1 MATVARTRSGSSTR
15 SGATHGLRLL
25 ALMLGVYF
33 VFQGLGKLAWL
44 TNSRPLTQQLEQWMR
59 DAAPA
64 SRWYID
70 TIAIPGVP
78 LFARVVVLGECFAG
92 LAMIVG
98 FWIRLAAALALVVVL
113 NFHFASGELFR
124 YEFLTDAHGLPVLG
138 GLAALALSGGRLPW
152 SVSK

>member
-1 MATVARTRSGSSTR
+1 
-15 SGATHGLRLL
+15 
-25 ALMLGVYF
+25 MLGVYF